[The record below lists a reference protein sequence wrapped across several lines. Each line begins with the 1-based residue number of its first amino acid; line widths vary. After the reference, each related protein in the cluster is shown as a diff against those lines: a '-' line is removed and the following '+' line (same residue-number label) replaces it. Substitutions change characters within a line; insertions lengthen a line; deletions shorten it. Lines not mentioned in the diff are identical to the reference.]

1 MPGKLRRGRPQK
13 EVDPGVMLHMMRNGA
28 PVKVVA
34 RLFGVHRDTLYVRYR
49 DVIEA
54 GRRAARQHWLVNRGA
69 WLKEKD
75 AAYAAIILRRRIE
88 RMCGATTTRN
98 TACLSSGINGGRC
111 IHHQG
116 RWRF

>member
-1 MPGKLRRGRPQK
+1 MPGRKRGRPKK
-13 EVDPGVMLHMMRNGA
+13 EINTDEMLHMMRNGA
-28 PVKVVA
+28 PVRVVA
-34 RLFGVHRDTLYVRYR
+34 RLLGVHRDTLYARYH

-54 GRRAARQHWLVNRGA
+54 GRRAARQHWLANRDA
-69 WLKEKD
+69 WLRKRD
-75 AAYAAIILRRRIE
+75 AAHAAIISRRRLE

-111 IHHQG
+111 INHQG